1 MLSEKNISF
10 CEGSICVNTEGNYT
24 CENPEDFSEDNP
36 CPVGFQEQG
45 GKCEDINECQTGQHD
60 CLEGQRCDNTLGS
73 FLCVRFTTC
82 GTGYTLN
89 YGQTAHST
97 PTLSQLIIIFRL
109 RELRGQ

>member
-1 MLSEKNISF
+1 MSSGTKQTFSLYFILNIYRSE
-10 CEGSICVNTEGNYT
+10 GTICVNTEGNYT
-24 CENPEDFSEDNP
+24 CDSAEDFAEDNP

-60 CLEGQRCDNTLGS
+60 CLESQRCDNTLGS

-89 YGQTAHST
+89 YGQKTFT
-97 PTLSQLIIIFRL
+97 FTV
-109 RELRGQ
+109 